1 MSEAEQAGAPSSK
14 EPKIIKRY
22 TNRKLYD
29 TVESRYV
36 TLDEIAAMIKEGTE
50 VRIVDNRTKEDL
62 TSVTLAQIIFE
73 EEKKKNQMP
82 LSVLREI
89 IRHPGESISGF
100 IQKEVTPR
108 VASIREEAE
117 QRLDK
122 LLRRE
127 DGSPEPT
134 PEPTAAAAP
143 APVPGT
149 SAEAATASLNP
160 AELLKA
166 SQRAFED
173 FQRRVD
179 ERVKQV
185 VENLTGNLPAL
196 GRDMQALTQRLEELE
211 KKLDAVEKA
220 DKKDAGA
227 A

>member
-1 MSEAEQAGAPSSK
+1 MSEAEQANAPSSSK

-127 DGSPEPT
+127 DGSPQESP
-134 PEPTAAAAP
+134 PDAAATP
-143 APVPGT
+143 APQT
-149 SAEAATASLNP
+149 EAGAASLNP

-173 FQRRVD
+173 FQRRID

-211 KKLDAVEKA
+211 KKLDAAEKG
-220 DKKDAGA
+220 DKKDPGA
-227 A
+227 S

>member
-1 MSEAEQAGAPSSK
+1 MSEAEQANAPSNSK

-100 IQKEVTPR
+100 IQKEVSPR

-127 DGSPEPT
+127 DGSPQE
-134 PEPTAAAAP
+134 AAAP
-143 APVPGT
+143 
-149 SAEAATASLNP
+149 EAAATTTPAPQAEGNAAGLNP

-173 FQRRVD
+173 FQRRID

-196 GRDMQALTQRLEELE
+196 GRDMQALMQRLEELE
-211 KKLDAVEKA
+211 KKLDAVEKG
-220 DKKDAGA
+220 DKKDTSAS
-227 A
+227 

>member
-127 DGSPEPT
+127 DGSPET
-134 PEPTAAAAP
+134 APEAPAVTAATPDAGA
-143 APVPGT
+143 
-149 SAEAATASLNP
+149 ASLNP

-173 FQRRVD
+173 FQRRMD
-179 ERVKQV
+179 ERVKHV

-211 KKLDAVEKA
+211 KKLDAVEKG
-220 DKKDAGA
+220 DKKDTSAS
-227 A
+227 

>member
-1 MSEAEQAGAPSSK
+1 MGGETEHERSRAGKRSSGK
-14 EPKIIKRY
+14 EPKVIKRY

-36 TLDEIAAMIKEGTE
+36 TLDEIAAMIKEGVE

-122 LLRRE
+122 LLRRDE
-127 DGSPEPT
+127 KKGD
-134 PEPTAAAAP
+134 EPTAGHRGGRPPPRPTAEPRAGPAEPSAP
-143 APVPGT
+143 RSCSRPASAPSRTGSRRST
-149 SAEAATASLNP
+149 SA
-160 AELLKA
+160 
-166 SQRAFED
+166 
-173 FQRRVD
+173 
-179 ERVKQV
+179 
-185 VENLTGNLPAL
+185 
-196 GRDMQALTQRLEELE
+196 
-211 KKLDAVEKA
+211 
-220 DKKDAGA
+220 
-227 A
+227 

>member
-1 MSEAEQAGAPSSK
+1 MSEAEQANAPSNTK

-100 IQKEVTPR
+100 IQKEVSPR

-127 DGSPEPT
+127 DGSPQEAP
-134 PEPTAAAAP
+134 PAEVPAAAP
-143 APVPGT
+143 APQ
-149 SAEAATASLNP
+149 AEANAASLNP

-173 FQRRVD
+173 FQRRID

-196 GRDMQALTQRLEELE
+196 GRDMQALSQRLEELE
-211 KKLDAVEKA
+211 KKLDAVEKG
-220 DKKDAGA
+220 DKKDGSAS
-227 A
+227 

>member
-1 MSEAEQAGAPSSK
+1 MSEAEQAGAPSK

-117 QRLDK
+117 SRLDK
-122 LLRRE
+122 LLRRDE
-127 DGSPEPT
+127 TTGKTDAPAAEEPAA
-134 PEPTAAAAP
+134 AAAAP
-143 APVPGT
+143 DTAG
-149 SAEAATASLNP
+149 AAGLNP
-160 AELLKA
+160 ADLLKA

-173 FQRRVD
+173 WQRKID
-179 ERVKQV
+179 ERVKHV

-196 GRDMQALTQRLEELE
+196 GRDMASLTQRLEELE
-211 KKLDAVEKA
+211 KKLEQVEQQ
-220 DKKDAGA
+220 KKQ
-227 A
+227 

>member
-1 MSEAEQAGAPSSK
+1 MSEAEQANAPGSSK

-127 DGSPEPT
+127 DGSP
-134 PEPTAAAAP
+134 AD
-143 APVPGT
+143 APVPD
-149 SAEAATASLNP
+149 AATPPAAPTEPGAASLNP

-173 FQRRVD
+173 FQRRMD

-211 KKLDAVEKA
+211 KKLDAAEKG
-220 DKKDAGA
+220 DKKPGA
-227 A
+227 SS

>member
-1 MSEAEQAGAPSSK
+1 MSEAEQAGAPSK

-100 IQKEVTPR
+100 IQKEVSPR

-117 QRLDK
+117 SRLDK
-122 LLRRE
+122 LLRRDENAPRAEGEPEAPVAAAE
-127 DGSPEPT
+127 DT
-134 PEPTAAAAP
+134 AAADTAAAAGLSP
-143 APVPGT
+143 AD
-149 SAEAATASLNP
+149 
-160 AELLKA
+160 LLKA
-166 SQRAFED
+166 SQRAFEEW
-173 FQRRVD
+173 QRRID
-179 ERVKQV
+179 ERVKHV

-196 GRDMQALTQRLEELE
+196 GRDMASLTQRLDELE
-211 KKLDAVEKA
+211 KKLEQAEQQKGPP
-220 DKKDAGA
+220 KQE
-227 A
+227 

>member
-1 MSEAEQAGAPSSK
+1 MSEAEQAGAPSK

-100 IQKEVTPR
+100 IQKEVSPR

-117 QRLDK
+117 SRLDK
-122 LLRRE
+122 LLRRDENAPRAEGEPEAPVAAAE
-127 DGSPEPT
+127 DT
-134 PEPTAAAAP
+134 TAADTAAAAGLSP
-143 APVPGT
+143 AD
-149 SAEAATASLNP
+149 
-160 AELLKA
+160 LLKA
-166 SQRAFED
+166 SQRAFEEW
-173 FQRRVD
+173 QRRID
-179 ERVKQV
+179 ERVKHV

-196 GRDMQALTQRLEELE
+196 GRDMASLTQRLDELE
-211 KKLDAVEKA
+211 KKLEQAEQQKGPP
-220 DKKDAGA
+220 KQE
-227 A
+227 

>member
-1 MSEAEQAGAPSSK
+1 MSEAEQANAPSSNK

-127 DGSPEPT
+127 DGSLQEAPPD
-134 PEPTAAAAP
+134 AAAATP
-143 APVPGT
+143 APQ
-149 SAEAATASLNP
+149 AEGNAASLNP

-173 FQRRVD
+173 FQRRID

-196 GRDMQALTQRLEELE
+196 GRDMQALSQRLEELE
-211 KKLDAVEKA
+211 KKLDAVEKG
-220 DKKDAGA
+220 DKQDPGA
-227 A
+227 S

>member
-1 MSEAEQAGAPSSK
+1 MSEAEQANAPSSNK

-127 DGSPEPT
+127 DGSPQEAT
-134 PEPTAAAAP
+134 PDTAAATP
-143 APVPGT
+143 APQ
-149 SAEAATASLNP
+149 AEGNASLNP

-173 FQRRVD
+173 FQRRID

-211 KKLDAVEKA
+211 KKLDAVEKG
-220 DKKDAGA
+220 DKKDSSAS
-227 A
+227 

>member
-1 MSEAEQAGAPSSK
+1 MSEAEQANAPSSNK

-127 DGSPEPT
+127 DGSPQEAT
-134 PEPTAAAAP
+134 PEAAATP
-143 APVPGT
+143 APQ
-149 SAEAATASLNP
+149 AEGNAASLNP

-173 FQRRVD
+173 FQRRID

-196 GRDMQALTQRLEELE
+196 GRDMQALSQRLEELE
-211 KKLDAVEKA
+211 KKLDAVEKG
-220 DKKDAGA
+220 DKKDPSAS
-227 A
+227 

>member
-1 MSEAEQAGAPSSK
+1 MSEAEQANAPSNSK

-127 DGSPEPT
+127 DGSPQE
-134 PEPTAAAAP
+134 AAAP
-143 APVPGT
+143 
-149 SAEAATASLNP
+149 EAAATPAPQAEGNAASLNP

-173 FQRRVD
+173 FQRRID

-211 KKLDAVEKA
+211 KKLDAVEKG
-220 DKKDAGA
+220 DKKDASA
-227 A
+227 S

>member
-1 MSEAEQAGAPSSK
+1 MSEAEQANAPSNK

-127 DGSPEPT
+127 DGSPQEAT
-134 PEPTAAAAP
+134 PEAAAATP
-143 APVPGT
+143 APQ
-149 SAEAATASLNP
+149 AEGNAASLNP

-173 FQRRVD
+173 FQRRID

-196 GRDMQALTQRLEELE
+196 GRDMQALSQRLEELE
-211 KKLDAVEKA
+211 KKLDAVEKG
-220 DKKDAGA
+220 DKKDTSAS
-227 A
+227 